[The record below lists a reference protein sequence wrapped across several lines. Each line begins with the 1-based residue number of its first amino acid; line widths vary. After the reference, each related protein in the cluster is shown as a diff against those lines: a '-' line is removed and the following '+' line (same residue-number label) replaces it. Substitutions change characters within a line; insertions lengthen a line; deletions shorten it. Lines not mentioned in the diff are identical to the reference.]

1 MWTRIGK
8 GLSSTVYQRG
18 PIIKKVTDLENARYE
33 VPALLRLKKTGFVP
47 KLIGLRKRGH
57 LMNIFTEAFPGPVIS
72 LYDYLKT
79 RQMTPSLYDAIE
91 RKVQILHGLG
101 VSQGDLHGDNI
112 MIDPRTRKI
121 YIIDFGKSIMWGR
134 AKTERGA
141 FYGLPEA
148 RPHNNVMT
156 YGPVRSRM
164 NLEMLKLLRSI
175 VTNGKS
181 GKKSYKQK
189 APMYVSRV

>member
-1 MWTRIGK
+1 MWTPIGK
-8 GLSSTVYQRG
+8 GLSASVYQRG
-18 PIIKKVTDLENARYE
+18 SLIAKLTDKENARYE
-33 VPALLRLKKTGFVP
+33 IPALMKLKKTSFVP
-47 KLIGLRKRGH
+47 KLVGVDVLPNKVVIY
-57 LMNIFTEAFPGPVIS
+57 TEAFPGPVIS

-79 RQMTPSLYDAIE
+79 KPLTQSLYDAIE

-112 MIDPRTRKI
+112 MINPRTRKV

-141 FYGLPEA
+141 FYGLPKAE
-148 RPHNNVMT
+148 PHNNVMT

-164 NLEMLKLLRSI
+164 NLEMLKLLRRNI
-175 VTNGKS
+175 TNGKS
-181 GKKSYKQK
+181 GKKSYKQT